1 MFETL
6 STSAIAVV
14 ALLAKTIAT
23 GVPPVAFITTTLPD
37 IPDGAFVLALH
48 GGLTKMLQTATS
60 LRRGRTCAYGSKSS
74 HKQAALSNTINRSKA
89 SRKNIRP
96 CKVITDP
103 WPAASY
109 GPRKTASP
117 HLKTLPFL
125 KA

>member
-48 GGLTKMLQTATS
+48 GGVDQDAPNS
-60 LRRGRTCAYGSKSS
+60 D
-74 HKQAALSNTINRSKA
+74 Q
-89 SRKNIRP
+89 
-96 CKVITDP
+96 
-103 WPAASY
+103 
-109 GPRKTASP
+109 
-117 HLKTLPFL
+117 L
-125 KA
+125 KARQDVRIRIKEQPQTSHIIQHHQQEQSIKEKYPALQSYYRSLARRILRTQKDRIAAPEDPSLP